1 MSKRL
6 APGTAN
12 IAAGHKDCTPK
23 NVPDK
28 TCGTTTMPR
37 IAVSACQACHAC
49 LVTTFPQ
56 AKMREVIMT
65 AVKATHTAMTGTR
78 RPGNC
83 LAAAICIPQHNE
95 QMKFRANARRTVKFG
110 RVDKYWHDKQPRN
123 LCARGNSLLLE
134 IHALLGLSLR
144 EHAPPRVHAVF
155 GLLLH
160 VHAPEPV
167 AAVVASANLSHDGI
181 I

>member
-1 MSKRL
+1 MLGDYIPTGKDARGHHDCCQGH
-6 APGTAN
+6 AHCHDWHQE
-12 IAAGHKDCTPK
+12 AGQLLSGGHLHSTD
-23 NVPDK
+23 
-28 TCGTTTMPR
+28 
-37 IAVSACQACHAC
+37 
-49 LVTTFPQ
+49 
-56 AKMREVIMT
+56 
-65 AVKATHTAMTGTR
+65 
-78 RPGNC
+78 
-83 LAAAICIPQHNE
+83 NE

-134 IHALLGLSLR
+134 VHALLGLSLR
-144 EHAPPRVHAVF
+144 EHAPPKVHAVF